1 MGRGTRTRVVIRVRE
16 RRERGAKMTVS
27 AVGETKAEGTG
38 KPGDRKNYAG
48 LLMSPAPCLLCFG
61 R

>member
-1 MGRGTRTRVVIRVRE
+1 MLLGDAFVRAGSAGRDV
-16 RRERGAKMTVS
+16 AVS
-27 AVGETKAEGTG
+27 AVGETKVQGTE
-38 KPGDRKNYAG
+38 KAGDRKNYAG

>member
-1 MGRGTRTRVVIRVRE
+1 M
-16 RRERGAKMTVS
+16 AVS

-48 LLMSPAPCLLCFG
+48 LLMSPAPCLLCSG

>member
-16 RRERGAKMTVS
+16 RNAGQKMAVS
-27 AVGETKAEGTG
+27 AVGETKVEGTG

-48 LLMSPAPCLLCFG
+48 LLMSPAPCLLCSG